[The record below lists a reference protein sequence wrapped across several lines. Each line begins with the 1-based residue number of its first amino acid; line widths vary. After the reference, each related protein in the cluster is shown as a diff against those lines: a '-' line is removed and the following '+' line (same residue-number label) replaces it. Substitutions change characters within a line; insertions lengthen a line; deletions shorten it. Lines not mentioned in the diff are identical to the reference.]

1 VAPAGSAGRAA
12 LGDRILKSFGL
23 GGQADVLEENKAVFV
38 FGVKALGP
46 VDPANPPRLH
56 YTKFW
61 KEIR

>member
-1 VAPAGSAGRAA
+1 
-12 LGDRILKSFGL
+12 
-23 GGQADVLEENKAVFV
+23 VFV

-46 VDPANPPRLH
+46 ITSDGSNLPSLM